1 MTGWTCPSCGV
12 NYAPS
17 VTECRC
23 SAAPVVDDQVRK
35 WIDEFEKSDK
45 PLTPQKAPV
54 LPPWIDPWTPPVYP
68 FATWTGDVVRPTLTV
83 DPSDRTAM
91 IRATAFRVGPD
102 GSHTRYNV
110 DFASLPSVDL
120 SNVDYLQLA
129 SLGGR
134 Q

>member
-35 WIDEFEKSDK
+35 WIDEFEKSSK
-45 PLTPQKAPV
+45 PLTPRKAPV
-54 LPPWIDPWTPPVYP
+54 LPWVDPWTPPVYGP
-68 FATWTGDVVRPTLTV
+68 AEPWTDPWQRYRWYCGDVVVVTPAVYTV
-83 DPSDRTAM
+83 
-91 IRATAFRVGPD
+91 
-102 GSHTRYNV
+102 
-110 DFASLPSVDL
+110 
-120 SNVDYLQLA
+120 NVDYLQLA